1 MSNRID
7 GIYTVNRRK
16 FKTTKIYIEVCL
28 NKKDIS
34 IWECNAGENPTKCK
48 EIIEEDKIEVSEEA
62 LKELLTAIMGP
73 PHYIRELLAIMNLPD
88 SKNCLK
94 TLIDEYNDSIT
105 KTVDTK
111 G

>member
-1 MSNRID
+1 
-7 GIYTVNRRK
+7 
-16 FKTTKIYIEVCL
+16 
-28 NKKDIS
+28 
-34 IWECNAGENPTKCK
+34 
-48 EIIEEDKIEVSEEA
+48 
-62 LKELLTAIMGP
+62 MGST
-73 PHYIRELLAIMNLPD
+73 HYIRELMAIMNLPD